1 MALLNVSYYSH
12 ALTRNTDLTV
22 ILPVGMPDFIPMP
35 RKAVPRD
42 LSKPFPTIYLLH
54 GYSGTNADWLR
65 YTRIELFS
73 MLYNVAVV
81 CPSGENSFYLDDRMR
96 DAHYTRLVCDEL
108 IDFTR
113 RIFPLSHRREDT
125 LIGGLSMGGYG
136 AIRNGLLRSDVF
148 GTVIALSSALIT
160 DRVAE
165 GRKEE
170 YDMISPEY
178 YIHTFGPREKIKGS
192 DMDPEALINRIVS
205 ENLPRPNL
213 YVAIGTEDP
222 LLDFNRQ
229 FHGWLEKAGYDHVYI
244 EDEGSH
250 DWVFW
255 DRHIEK
261 ALIWYNEQN
270 KRQ

>member
-12 ALTRNTDLTV
+12 ALSRNTDLTV
-22 ILPVGMPDFIPMP
+22 ILPAGMPDFIPMP

-42 LSKPFPTIYLLH
+42 PDRPFRTLYLLH

-65 YTRIELFS
+65 YTRIELYA

-81 CPSGENSFYLDDRMR
+81 CPSGENSFYLDDKMR
-96 DAHYTRLVCDEL
+96 DAHYARFICEEL

-113 RIFPLSHRREDT
+113 RIFPLSRRREDT

-148 GTVIALSSALIT
+148 GTIIALSSALIT
-160 DRVAE
+160 DNVAKGVE
-165 GRKEE
+165 KNPVV
-170 YDMISPEY
+170 SPAY
-178 YIHTFGPREKIKGS
+178 FLHTFGPPEKIKGS
-192 DMDPEALINRIVS
+192 DMDPEHLINRIVS

-222 LLDFNRQ
+222 LLDFNRK
-229 FHGWLEKAGYDHVYI
+229 FHGWLEKAGYGHVYI
-244 EDEGSH
+244 EEPGNH

-255 DRHIEK
+255 DRHIEN
-261 ALIWYNEQN
+261 ALIWYNELS
-270 KRQ
+270 K